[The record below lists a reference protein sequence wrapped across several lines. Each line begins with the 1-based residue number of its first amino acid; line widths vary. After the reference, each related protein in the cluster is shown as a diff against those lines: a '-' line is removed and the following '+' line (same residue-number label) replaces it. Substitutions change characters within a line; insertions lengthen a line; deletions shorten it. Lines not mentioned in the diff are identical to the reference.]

1 MAIDMD
7 NPNRMIVTG
16 NWEKREHHS
25 KYIEFRRSEG
35 PEGVR
40 AQIRDNLSQEPSISW
55 SEVVYKAQQTTTF
68 DRFTFSN

>member
-35 PEGVR
+35 PEGVG
-40 AQIRDNLSQEPSISW
+40 AQIRANLSQELSISW
-55 SEVVYKAQQTTTF
+55 LEVVYKAQYTKTF
-68 DRFTFSN
+68 ERFTFSN

>member
-35 PEGVR
+35 TEGVG
-40 AQIRDNLSQEPSISW
+40 AQIRANLSQELSISL
-55 SEVVYKAQQTTTF
+55 SEVVYKAQ
-68 DRFTFSN
+68 

>member
-16 NWEKREHHS
+16 NWENREHHS

-35 PEGVR
+35 PEGVG
-40 AQIRDNLSQEPSISW
+40 AQIRANLSQELSISW
-55 SEVVYKAQQTTTF
+55 SEVVYKAQ
-68 DRFTFSN
+68 